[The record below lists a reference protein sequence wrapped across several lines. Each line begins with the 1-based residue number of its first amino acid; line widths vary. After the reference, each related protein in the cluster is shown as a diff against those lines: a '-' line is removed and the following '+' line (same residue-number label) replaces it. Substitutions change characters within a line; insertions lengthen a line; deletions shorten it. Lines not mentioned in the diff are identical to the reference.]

1 MPRPPEQ
8 SNLKVPSLNPS
19 SLTHDLAFSR
29 ESGATT
35 HRLAPLSISVFIL
48 VVHPDSSH
56 QLITTSKL
64 SLPIIDPVYHTNA
77 IAAIMA
83 RPGAPSRSHSQRSD
97 ELFAAFNGPAETDPA
112 LPDHAQAGSS
122 TSAAPSSSV
131 DVFFDAGDALPEPDV
146 QSSNASVNDPLGANR
161 AASNASAAP
170 TPSTFRP
177 PSQLAR
183 CGNTPAYDFE
193 RPEYFPTAT
202 RRPPPSSNATSP
214 RADPAALATSDATN
228 PDHRTIDMSFQS
240 ANDADD
246 SLHSASSSNVHRNGY
261 SSLPTSSGGGGV
273 STDPSEHLSRSDR
286 MRFALGRFG
295 RFEGMGIP
303 GARYTSL
310 STQDGSRA
318 GVHRPRVVGGGIGQD
333 GVFANLSAK
342 PERRRRGQRGASAE
356 DRGDDDDLEDDMQ
369 PPTYEIAAAD
379 AVPQY
384 WETTILGG
392 SVHPLANGLGWTPGG
407 AHVGAI
413 EDLIV
418 EGLAVGNFFG
428 FAWNLLVSMTFQ
440 FVGFL
445 LTYLL
450 HTTHAAR
457 CGSRAG
463 LGVTLIQY
471 GFYLRTRAA
480 EIAEGKIIGSGDFGE
495 GGVAISP
502 GAGGGGWFD
511 ENPDGGDTGG
521 TRRRRGWISR
531 TVQAAQSSA
540 DGATLADLFAA
551 QADGQPVNVGDQN
564 ITDSMSQSTEWL
576 AYVLMV
582 IGWTLL
588 LSSTLSYWRIWR
600 WGKSLVDAA
609 HREQES
615 STNSNNDA
623 STETSSGATPGATS
637 FVNRF
642 RTIFGTPHGASG
654 QGSGED
660 WILFP
665 GVGHRLGRNSRSAS
679 RQPDRSG
686 ASFDHPTSIAD
697 LEDEDGLDSQDAQL
711 NQAERRLLNDMRRV
725 GLV

>member
-1 MPRPPEQ
+1 
-8 SNLKVPSLNPS
+8 
-19 SLTHDLAFSR
+19 
-29 ESGATT
+29 
-35 HRLAPLSISVFIL
+35 
-48 VVHPDSSH
+48 
-56 QLITTSKL
+56 
-64 SLPIIDPVYHTNA
+64 
-77 IAAIMA
+77 MA
-83 RPGAPSRSHSQRSD
+83 RPGAPSRSHSRRSD
-97 ELFAAFNGPAETDPA
+97 ELFAAFNGPAETDPG
-112 LPDHAQAGSS
+112 LPDYTQA
-122 TSAAPSSSV
+122 SSSSAGPSAST
-131 DVFFDAGDALPEPDV
+131 DVFFDAGDALPEPD
-146 QSSNASVNDPLGANR
+146 SHSTNTASVNDPLGANR
-161 AASNASAAP
+161 ANASTSGAP
-170 TPSTFRP
+170 IPSGFRT
-177 PSQLAR
+177 PSQLNR
-183 CGNTPAYDFE
+183 SNGNTPAYDFE
-193 RPEYFPTAT
+193 RPEYFPTVT
-202 RRPPPSSNATSP
+202 RRPPPSSSATSP
-214 RADPAALATSDATN
+214 RTDAAAAAAAATTDATN
-228 PDHRTIDMSFQS
+228 TDHRTIDMSFEGG
-240 ANDADD
+240 NDADD
-246 SLHSASSSNVHRNGY
+246 SLHSASGSQVHRNGY
-261 SSLPTSSGGGGV
+261 SSLPTSSGSGGT
-273 STDPSEHLSRSDR
+273 STDASEHLSRSDR

-295 RFEGMGIP
+295 SFVGMGIP

-310 STQDGSRA
+310 SSQNGGRA

-342 PERRRRGQRGASAE
+342 PERRRRGHNAGGTD

-480 EIAEGKIIGSGDFGE
+480 EIAEGKIIGSGDFNG
-495 GGVAISP
+495 GGVAVSP
-502 GAGGGGWFD
+502 GAGGAGWFGED
-511 ENPDGGDTGG
+511 ADAGDGGV
-521 TRRRRGWISR
+521 RRRRGWLSR
-531 TVQAAQSSA
+531 TVQPAQPSV

-551 QADGQPVNVGDQN
+551 QADGQPVNVGDQS

-582 IGWTLL
+582 IGWTIL
-588 LSSTLSYWRIWR
+588 LSSMLSYWRIWR

-615 STNSNNDA
+615 SSSNANNGADSNDTTTTGA
-623 STETSSGATPGATS
+623 SA

-642 RTIFGTPHGASG
+642 RSVFSAGRGASSR
-654 QGSGED
+654 GSGED

-665 GVGHRLGRNSRSAS
+665 GVGHRLGRTRSAS
-679 RQPDRSG
+679 RQQARSG

-697 LEDEDGLDSQDAQL
+697 LEDEDGLDAQDAQL
-711 NQAERRLLNDMRRV
+711 NPAERRLLDDMRRA

>member
-1 MPRPPEQ
+1 M
-8 SNLKVPSLNPS
+8 
-19 SLTHDLAFSR
+19 
-29 ESGATT
+29 G
-35 HRLAPLSISVFIL
+35 
-48 VVHPDSSH
+48 
-56 QLITTSKL
+56 
-64 SLPIIDPVYHTNA
+64 
-77 IAAIMA
+77 
-83 RPGAPSRSHSQRSD
+83 
-97 ELFAAFNGPAETDPA
+97 
-112 LPDHAQAGSS
+112 
-122 TSAAPSSSV
+122 
-131 DVFFDAGDALPEPDV
+131 FDAD
-146 QSSNASVNDPLGANR
+146 
-161 AASNASAAP
+161 
-170 TPSTFRP
+170 
-177 PSQLAR
+177 
-183 CGNTPAYDFE
+183 
-193 RPEYFPTAT
+193 
-202 RRPPPSSNATSP
+202 
-214 RADPAALATSDATN
+214 
-228 PDHRTIDMSFQS
+228 
-240 ANDADD
+240 NDADD
-246 SLHSASSSNVHRNGY
+246 SLHSGSGSNVHRNGY
-261 SSLPTSSGGGGV
+261 SSVPTSMSGGAA
-273 STDPSEHLSRSDR
+273 TTNAAEHMSRSDR

-295 RFEGMGIP
+295 RFVGMGIP
-303 GARYTSL
+303 GARYSSL
-310 STQDGSRA
+310 SQQADGRA

-342 PERRRRGQRGASAE
+342 PERRRRGQNSGSAD
-356 DRGDDDDLEDDMQ
+356 DRGDDDDLEDEMQ

-463 LGVTLIQY
+463 LGITLIQY
-471 GFYLRTRAA
+471 GFYLRTRAS
-480 EIAEGKIIGSGDFGE
+480 EIADGKVFDQGSFNGNGGAFSPGPGNGAWFGE
-495 GGVAISP
+495 DQTADG
-502 GAGGGGWFD
+502 GAG
-511 ENPDGGDTGG
+511 
-521 TRRRRGWISR
+521 RR
-531 TVQAAQSSA
+531 TVQPTQPSV

-582 IGWTLL
+582 LGWTIL
-588 LSSTLSYWRIWR
+588 LSSMLSYWRIWR

-609 HREQES
+609 RREQES
-615 STNSNNDA
+615 NNESNNDTA
-623 STETSSGATPGATS
+623 STTEASGATG

-642 RTIFGTPHGASG
+642 RSVFSRSG
-654 QGSGED
+654 GSGGTGEN

-665 GVGHRLGRNSRSAS
+665 GVGHRLGRSGGHRS
-679 RQPDRSG
+679 RQDRS

-697 LEDEDGLDSQDAQL
+697 LEDEEGLDTEDARL
-711 NQAERRLLNDMRRV
+711 NPAERRLLNDMRRV
-725 GLV
+725 GLA

>member
-1 MPRPPEQ
+1 
-8 SNLKVPSLNPS
+8 
-19 SLTHDLAFSR
+19 
-29 ESGATT
+29 
-35 HRLAPLSISVFIL
+35 
-48 VVHPDSSH
+48 
-56 QLITTSKL
+56 
-64 SLPIIDPVYHTNA
+64 
-77 IAAIMA
+77 MA
-83 RPGAPSRSHSQRSD
+83 RPGAGPRSHSRRSD
-97 ELFAAFNGPAETDPA
+97 ELFAAFNAPTETDPA
-112 LPDHAQAGSS
+112 LPAYAQASSSAQPS
-122 TSAAPSSSV
+122 TSRPST
-131 DVFFDAGDALPEPDV
+131 DVFFDAGDALPEPDA
-146 QSSNASVNDPLGANR
+146 QTTANDPLGAQR
-161 AASNASAAP
+161 ANASSARS
-170 TPSTFRP
+170 PSSFRP
-177 PSQLAR
+177 PPLFNR
-183 CGNTPAYDFE
+183 TGGTPAYDFE

-214 RADPAALATSDATN
+214 RLDAASPDAAN
-228 PDHRTIDMSFQS
+228 VSANNNHETIDMGFDGE
-240 ANDADD
+240 NDADD
-246 SLHSASSSNVHRNGY
+246 SMHSGSGSNVQRNGY
-261 SSLPTSSGGGGV
+261 SSLPTSSSGGSGGT
-273 STDPSEHLSRSDR
+273 STDASQHMSRSDR

-295 RFEGMGIP
+295 RFVGMGIP
-303 GARYTSL
+303 GARYSSL
-310 STQDGSRA
+310 SQQDGGRA

-342 PERRRRGQRGASAE
+342 PERRRRGQNSGGAD
-356 DRGDDDDLEDDMQ
+356 DRGDDDDLEDDIQ

-463 LGVTLIQY
+463 LGITLIQY
-471 GFYLRTRAA
+471 GFYLRTRAG
-480 EIAEGKIIGSGDFGE
+480 EIAEGKIIDSNGFN
-495 GGVAISP
+495 GGGGGGGAVSP
-502 GAGGGGWFD
+502 GGGGGGWFGED
-511 ENPDGGDTGG
+511 LNDGEGG
-521 TRRRRGWISR
+521 ARRRRGWISR
-531 TVQAAQSSA
+531 MVQPSQPSA
-540 DGATLADLFAA
+540 EGATLADLFAA
-551 QADGQPVNVGDQN
+551 QADGQPVNVGDQS
-564 ITDSMSQSTEWL
+564 ISDSMSQSTEWL

-582 IGWTLL
+582 LGWTIL
-588 LSSTLSYWRIWR
+588 LSSMLSYWRIWR

-609 HREQES
+609 RREQE
-615 STNSNNDA
+615 TSN
-623 STETSSGATPGATS
+623 ETTGEDGSGGGGETFSSGAVG

-642 RTIFGTPHGASG
+642 RSVFNSRTGAGGGSG
-654 QGSGED
+654 GSGED

-665 GVGHRLGRNSRSAS
+665 GVGQRLGRTSGRSRTN
-679 RQPDRSG
+679 RST

-697 LEDEDGLDSQDAQL
+697 LEDGEGLDTEDARL
-711 NQAERRLLNDMRRV
+711 NPTERRLLNDMRRV

>member
-1 MPRPPEQ
+1 
-8 SNLKVPSLNPS
+8 
-19 SLTHDLAFSR
+19 
-29 ESGATT
+29 
-35 HRLAPLSISVFIL
+35 
-48 VVHPDSSH
+48 
-56 QLITTSKL
+56 
-64 SLPIIDPVYHTNA
+64 
-77 IAAIMA
+77 MA
-83 RPGAPSRSHSQRSD
+83 RPRPASRSHSRRSD
-97 ELFAAFNGPAETDPA
+97 ELFAAFNGPADTDPS
-112 LPDHAQAGSS
+112 LPDYAQA
-122 TSAAPSSSV
+122 SSSSSAV
-131 DVFFDAGDALPEPDV
+131 RPSTDVFFDAGDALPEPD
-146 QSSNASVNDPLGANR
+146 NAAVNDPLGADR
-161 AASNASAAP
+161 ANTNTN

-177 PSQLAR
+177 PPLFNRS
-183 CGNTPAYDFE
+183 GNTPAYDFE

-202 RRPPPSSNATSP
+202 RRPPPSSTPTTP
-214 RADPAALATSDATN
+214 RTETAHSNNNND
-228 PDHRTIDMSFQS
+228 DHRTIDMSFQGG
-240 ANDADD
+240 DEADD
-246 SLHSASSSNVHRNGY
+246 STHSGSGSQVHRNGY
-261 SSLPTSSGGGGV
+261 SSLPTASGGV
-273 STDPSEHLSRSDR
+273 SADASQHLSRTDR
-286 MRFALGRFG
+286 LRFALGRFG
-295 RFEGMGIP
+295 RFVGMGIP
-303 GARYTSL
+303 GARYPSL
-310 STQDGSRA
+310 SQQDRARA

-342 PERRRRGQRGASAE
+342 PERRRRGHNARGTD

-480 EIAEGKIIGSGDFGE
+480 EIAEGKVIGSGDFG
-495 GGVAISP
+495 
-502 GAGGGGWFD
+502 GGGGAFSAGAGAGNGWFGED
-511 ENPDGGDTGG
+511 VDAGDGSGA
-521 TRRRRGWISR
+521 RRRRGWSAR
-531 TVQAAQSSA
+531 TVQPTQPTV

-551 QADGQPVNVGDQN
+551 QADGQPVNVGGES

-582 IGWTLL
+582 LGWTIL
-588 LSSTLSYWRIWR
+588 LSSMLSYWRIWR

-609 HREQES
+609 RREQQS
-615 STNSNNDA
+615 SAENSDSNNDA
-623 STETSSGATPGATS
+623 SGGASTPATGATG
-637 FVNRF
+637 FINRF
-642 RTIFGTPHGASG
+642 RSALSSRSVGSG
-654 QGSGED
+654 RGSGED

-665 GVGHRLGRNSRSAS
+665 GVGHRLGRTSAA
-679 RQPDRSG
+679 RRPQDRS

-697 LEDEDGLDSQDAQL
+697 LEDEEGLDTEDARL
-711 NQAERRLLNDMRRV
+711 NPAERRLLNDMRRV
-725 GLV
+725 GLA